1 MEKKQRRQPITF
13 RTSQENIDYLDEI
26 ATINRRSI
34 STLVDWGITYVIE
47 HHRRA
52 GTGNQTGLEV
62 LQLLG
67 SAKTPSNG
75 STNSGLLC
83 KQTANTKEQTK

>member
-1 MEKKQRRQPITF
+1 MKKKQRRQPITF
-13 RTSQENIDYLDEI
+13 RTSQENIDYLEDI
-26 ATINRRSI
+26 ATINKRTVSQI
-34 STLVDWGITYVIE
+34 VDWGITYVIE

-75 STNSGLLC
+75 STNSGLLR

>member
-13 RTSQENIDYLDEI
+13 RTSQENIDYLEDI
-26 ATINRRSI
+26 ATINKRTVSQI
-34 STLVDWGITYVIE
+34 VDWGISYVIE

-52 GTGNQTGLEV
+52 GTGNQTGLDL

-67 SAKTPSNG
+67 SAKTPSNS
-75 STNSGLLC
+75 STNSGLLR
-83 KQTANTKEQTK
+83 KQTANTKEQAK

>member
-13 RTSQENIDYLDEI
+13 RTSQENIDYLEDI
-26 ATINRRSI
+26 ATINKRTVSQI
-34 STLVDWGITYVIE
+34 VDWGITYVIE